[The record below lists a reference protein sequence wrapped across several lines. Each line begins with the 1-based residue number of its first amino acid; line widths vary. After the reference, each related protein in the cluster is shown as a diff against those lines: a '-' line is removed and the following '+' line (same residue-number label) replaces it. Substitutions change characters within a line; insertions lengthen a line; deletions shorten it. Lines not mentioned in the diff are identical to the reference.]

1 MAMSR
6 DSSAHNLRSRQV
18 PAASETQLGSLED
31 ARDEQWRKKAGSKR
45 SRSASAGKSTD
56 RNPLKSIKSLAHS
69 MSKQDLTS
77 SNDEESRPASRLSV
91 HGPTYATLATNEEQP
106 SSHDDGVKQQHL
118 FDEPQRHRT
127 VEHLDDDALSTEGS
141 GAADDDHSGATDR
154 DRGYVVRDQD
164 DDNMGAYGGRAA
176 TTNDTPTTGRRDDS
190 GPTAAAA
197 HPDTDRPAASQP
209 PLPRDH
215 VVSPTA
221 RSDWDTTMAKISSPH
236 GELRHSDA
244 YYLGDSRATFESVQH
259 LPRPTTS
266 LLTMDYVIGGGQTP

>member
-1 MAMSR
+1 
-6 DSSAHNLRSRQV
+6 
-18 PAASETQLGSLED
+18 
-31 ARDEQWRKKAGSKR
+31 
-45 SRSASAGKSTD
+45 
-56 RNPLKSIKSLAHS
+56 

-118 FDEPQRHRT
+118 FDEPQRRRT

-141 GAADDDHSGATDR
+141 GAAADDHIGATDR
-154 DRGYVVRDQD
+154 DQGYVVRDQD

-221 RSDWDTTMAKISSPH
+221 RSDWDMTMAKISSPH

-244 YYLGDSRATFESVQH
+244 YYLGDSRATFESVQR
-259 LPRPTTS
+259 LPRSTTS
-266 LLTMDYVIGGGQTP
+266 LLTMDYIIGGGQTPSVCLERLPDKVSDFYSSHPYATTTTLSRAPSAINRATCLAIW